1 MRRGLI
7 LALTLPRCIAKI
19 SPTLGFT
26 WISWSAAVVTAS
38 PLDELRNRP
47 PMNWLRERDIDLLIC
62 SELHSAG
69 SPLHKLFIGG
79 WNNGVARFDGAWVS
93 YVDAEGETDI
103 VASFK
108 SGDKSLVLL
117 IENKIDAAF
126 QPEQPERYRRR
137 AQRWNDRSAS
147 SVEVETVLLA
157 PNSYF
162 ENAGSEL
169 FDRQI
174 SYEEVIMALATSSD
188 PRTRFL
194 AQTLKDGIESY
205 RRGYKALPDDTATR
219 VWHAIWETANLV
231 APQLRMESPGSK
243 PAGAGFIHLDEADGV
258 STAETQRRVK
268 IVYKAVHG
276 NADLQFANTREA
288 TLRDAVGSMLAAD
301 MSVAAAGKS
310 ASIRIKIPYVD
321 FGLLPDKQKGAI
333 RQGLQAAERLRVFYI
348 EQQPLELIPA
358 H

>member
-1 MRRGLI
+1 
-7 LALTLPRCIAKI
+7 
-19 SPTLGFT
+19 
-26 WISWSAAVVTAS
+26 
-38 PLDELRNRP
+38 
-47 PMNWLRERDIDLLIC
+47 MNWLRERDVDLLIC
-62 SELHSAG
+62 SELHSTE
-69 SPLHKLFIGG
+69 SPLHKPLVGE
-79 WNNGVARFDGAWVS
+79 WNNGVAQFDDAWVS
-93 YVDAEGETDI
+93 YKDSDGETDI

-108 SGDKSLVLL
+108 SGGRSLVLL
-117 IENKIDAAF
+117 IEDKIDAAF
-126 QPEQPERYRRR
+126 QTEQPERYRRR
-137 AQRWNDRSAS
+137 AQRWNDLSAS
-147 SVEVETVLLA
+147 SVAVETVLLA

-174 SYEEVIMALATSSD
+174 SYEEVIMALAASSD

-231 APQLRMESPGSK
+231 APQLRMENPGSK
-243 PAGAGFIHLDEADGV
+243 PAGAGFIHLDGADGV

-276 NADLQFANTREA
+276 NADLQFANTQEA
-288 TLRDAVGSMLAAD
+288 TLRDAVGGALAAD
-301 MSVAAAGKS
+301 MSVAATGKS
-310 ASIRIKIPYVD
+310 ASIRIKVPIVD
-321 FGLLPDKQKGAI
+321 FGLLPDEQEGAI
-333 RQGLQAAERLRVFYI
+333 RQGLHAAERLRLFYI
-348 EQQPLELIPA
+348 EKQPLELIPA